1 MNVLKVETQPI
12 HEKKRSTAHCYIFP
26 QGESIV
32 ENLMN
37 RRSRPHLEWKKLM
50 PQILEKAGFSQKEI
64 KEIKPSWSQKC
75 GCACGCSPGFR
86 LHGASTRKGDVF
98 ADVQN

>member
-26 QGESIV
+26 VGESII
-32 ENLMN
+32 ENLAN

-50 PQILEKAGFSQKEI
+50 PQILEKAGFSEKEI

-75 GCACGCSPGFR
+75 GCGCGCSPGFK
-86 LHGASTRKGDVF
+86 LKGASTRKGDVF
-98 ADVQN
+98 ADIQD